1 MDSTLTTPTQRSM
14 SSHKRPVQ
22 ARPDSDSSS
31 AVARDLNA
39 PGVEEGPGLLA
50 KLMELPVSRLSR
62 QQLKR
67 LEEHQY
73 SSAGRSLLEP
83 FMQGF
88 WCWLVSKVPL
98 WMAPNLITIVGLATN
113 IISTLILAY
122 YCPTATEQVLCNF
135 TASVDSFTALN
146 RSATNLNTCYFHLL
160 SVV

>member
-1 MDSTLTTPTQRSM
+1 M

-22 ARPDSDSSS
+22 ARPDSDNSF

-39 PGVEEGPGLLA
+39 PCVEEGPGLLA

-122 YCPTATEQVLCNF
+122 YCPTATEQVLCAF
-135 TASVDSFTALN
+135 TASVDSITALTDQLLILIHFIFTCN
-146 RSATNLNTCYFHLL
+146 QWYSAD
-160 SVV
+160 SK